1 MSDEASPRPWHVEES
16 IGGWKSCVADAN
28 GNFVASCWGRG
39 PTEQQEK
46 AESIAALIMDAVN
59 NEDSWRRGYIK
70 ARTERNAFLLER
82 DRLRDIVRKTLG
94 AIDALYTVA
103 APGAIV
109 KELTPDRT
117 CLGIPI
123 GKIVAEARAAI
134 GEDRE

>member
-1 MSDEASPRPWHVEES
+1 MSENATTQTSPRPWRVIDKPNGQLVLYTS
-16 IGGWKSCVADAN
+16 IIECCDGRKVA
-28 GNFVASCWGRG
+28 FVCRSAD
-39 PTEQQEK
+39 
-46 AESIAALIMDAVN
+46 AALIVDAVN

-82 DRLRDIVRKTLG
+82 DRLRDIVRKTLD

-109 KELTPDRT
+109 KGLTPDRT
-117 CLGIPI
+117 CLGVPI

-134 GEDRE
+134 GEEEE